1 MEREVYASG
10 RGKLAGFEY
19 LVNVT
24 GRSHVSFEILENS
37 LQYACGNDEVF
48 LRYCSQQRRR
58 RSMPDEQ
65 RVANNS
71 QTYVAEADTFQFETL
86 KQENGQATVI
96 RFRLEDPRYHAG
108 DVLVVLS
115 GSEIHFH
122 GMIGQLADGWA
133 IASDP
138 RGSLLAATVQ

>member
-1 MEREVYASG
+1 
-10 RGKLAGFEY
+10 
-19 LVNVT
+19 
-24 GRSHVSFEILENS
+24 
-37 LQYACGNDEVF
+37 
-48 LRYCSQQRRR
+48 
-58 RSMPDEQ
+58 MPEDQ

-71 QTYVAEADTFQFETL
+71 QTYVASAEDFQFETL
-86 KQENGQATVI
+86 EQQNGQATVI

-122 GMIGQLADGWA
+122 GMIGQVADGWA